1 VAGSGQPSKYT
12 FTGHYDFMA
21 FGLIDMQGRMYSPIL
36 GRFLSADTIVPN
48 AAQPQD
54 FNRYSFVRNNPLKY
68 VDPSGHDLALVS
80 GQGDGI
86 HEAGGAISWAPWIA
100 IYKGW
105 TLAYAQDWT
114 RQWDAA
120 DASARTAMEKSA
132 GVTFIRYTSSGR
144 STDEDVIN
152 LQKQLDSLG
161 FKDVTLVG
169 ISKGAAVVANYI
181 SYKHRNGFA
190 SGPDVQ
196 KFVIVKAPRGAMS
209 EAAGITDPGLPF
221 SDPVTCNPFC
231 TLGRRKISDFT
242 GGRVANVYGEGDW
255 IGSQGY
261 LEGAA
266 VNIVDQSPHYTNLPV
281 VGRVQTAPHG
291 YPSMAAVKKAFVALR
306 IAGDHGASQSIP
318 LGQ

>member
-1 VAGSGQPSKYT
+1 
-12 FTGHYDFMA
+12 
-21 FGLIDMQGRMYSPIL
+21 
-36 GRFLSADTIVPN
+36 
-48 AAQPQD
+48 
-54 FNRYSFVRNNPLKY
+54 
-68 VDPSGHDLALVS
+68 
-80 GQGDGI
+80 
-86 HEAGGAISWAPWIA
+86 
-100 IYKGW
+100 
-105 TLAYAQDWT
+105 
-114 RQWDAA
+114 
-120 DASARTAMEKSA
+120 MEKAA

-144 STDEDVIN
+144 STDADVIN

-161 FKDVTLVG
+161 NKDVTLVG
-169 ISKGAAVVANYI
+169 ISKDAAIVANYI
-181 SYKHRNGFA
+181 SYKHRIGFA
-190 SGPDVQ
+190 SGPDVR

-231 TLGRRKISDFT
+231 TLGRRKISGFT
-242 GGRVANVYGEGDW
+242 GGRVANVYGAGDW

-266 VNIVDQSPHYTNLPV
+266 VNIVDQSPHYTNVPV

-291 YPSMAAVKKAFVALR
+291 YPSMAAVKKAFVALQ